1 MDDKQI
7 SDIILSEKD
16 IIQDKDNS
24 IINKSILSTEFS
36 FPELIDEKN
45 ILQIKLESS
54 LEFQIQITSKS
65 MKKIISLISDNN
77 QDLLENN
84 YLDYIT
90 CLIIA
95 SDELDKQQLLSSN
108 NINANIQSILE
119 PTFYELLKRTE
130 IYYID
135 IIPKQESVRKKNKII
150 LKSDSLKKIAS
161 FLNKDIFDISDFI
174 VIEILSYQDKKSF
187 NDRFLLREK
196 FIGKFS
202 HSSNENIFM
211 GKKNFPIEIQEAKKC
226 ERINLQIYDYYFIN
240 VWNAIENDNF
250 NEDKLSFSGSTLE
263 KFNNE
268 EIGNRKNILPNSNDI
283 NKSRENNRNRKKND
297 EIVIGNN
304 ACAESFCG
312 NLCKIF

>member
-1 MDDKQI
+1 
-7 SDIILSEKD
+7 
-16 IIQDKDNS
+16 
-24 IINKSILSTEFS
+24 
-36 FPELIDEKN
+36 
-45 ILQIKLESS
+45 
-54 LEFQIQITSKS
+54 

-90 CLIIA
+90 CLIVA
-95 SDELDKQQLLSSN
+95 SDELDKQQLLAPN

-250 NEDKLSFSGSTLE
+250 NEDKLSFSGTTLE

-304 ACAESFCG
+304 DCAESFCG